1 MHSRI
6 GSINVETR
14 VEFVEC
20 SLVSMVFYFEFDFD
34 PAGYEDSV
42 QFGNA
47 LVEHVEI
54 LQSEAN
60 AAFESLRE
68 LLDVNK
74 AFQAAQT
81 ELVAKGNV
89 VEEELDEV

>member
-1 MHSRI
+1 M

-14 VEFVEC
+14 AEFVEC

-34 PAGYEDSV
+34 STGYEDSV
-42 QFGNA
+42 QFGYA

-68 LLDVNK
+68 LLHVDE
-74 AFQAAQT
+74 AFQAAQA
-81 ELVAKGNV
+81 ELVAKRNV

>member
-34 PAGYEDSV
+34 STGYEDSV
-42 QFGNA
+42 QFGYA

>member
-1 MHSRI
+1 M

-42 QFGNA
+42 QFGYA

-68 LLDVNK
+68 LFDVNK
-74 AFQAAQT
+74 AFQAAQA
-81 ELVAKGNV
+81 ELVAKRNV

>member
-1 MHSRI
+1 M
-6 GSINVETR
+6 ETR

-34 PAGYEDSV
+34 STGYEDSV
-42 QFGNA
+42 QFGYA

>member
-1 MHSRI
+1 M
-6 GSINVETR
+6 ETR

-20 SLVSMVFYFEFDFD
+20 SLVSRVFYFEFDFD
-34 PAGYEDSV
+34 SAGYEDSV

-60 AAFESLRE
+60 AAFEPLRE
-68 LLDVNK
+68 LFDVNK
-74 AFQAAQT
+74 AFQAAQA
-81 ELVAKGNV
+81 ELVAKRNV